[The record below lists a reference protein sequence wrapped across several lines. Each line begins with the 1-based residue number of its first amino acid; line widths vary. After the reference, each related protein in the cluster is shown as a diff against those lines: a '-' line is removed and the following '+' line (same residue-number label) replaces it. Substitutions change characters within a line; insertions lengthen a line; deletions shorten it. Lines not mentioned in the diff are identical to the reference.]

1 LIEEIGR
8 TGIKVLLLLAE
19 HGKLSLSDIIRTAGV
34 GHTTLYNAMSKMKEL
49 GLVEEERIGYV
60 RMLKLTPLGREVAD
74 YLKLA
79 DQKVLAYAKHR

>member
-8 TGIKVLLLLAE
+8 AGIKVLLLLSE
-19 HGKLSLSDIIRTAGV
+19 HGKLSLSDIVRAGV

-49 GLVEEERIGYV
+49 GLIEEERIGYV
-60 RMLKLTPLGREVAD
+60 RMLKLTPLGKEVAD